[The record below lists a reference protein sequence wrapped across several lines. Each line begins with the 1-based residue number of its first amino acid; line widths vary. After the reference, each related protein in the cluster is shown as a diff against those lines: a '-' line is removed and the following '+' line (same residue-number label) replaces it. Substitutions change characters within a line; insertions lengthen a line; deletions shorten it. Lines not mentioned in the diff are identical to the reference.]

1 MCMQTRVVD
10 QYRPMHAE
18 SNLIEVML
26 QSIMVPCGGGGGAGL
41 DGGPLILTPF
51 HLLLSISSCICSSFA
66 LTKGT
71 SDSLTSSRSAPFL
84 LLSVHKNMREKG
96 L

>member
-1 MCMQTRVVD
+1 MQTRVVD

-26 QSIMVPCGGGGGAGL
+26 QSIMVPCGGGGGGGAGL

-71 SDSLTSSRSAPFL
+71 SDYLTSSRSAPYL
-84 LLSVHKNMREKG
+84 LLSVHKNIR
-96 L
+96 